1 MVELTDDYPNGLSDE
16 NLLAKI
22 QEFSSLG
29 SGFGKRSPTFQER
42 GYYLQM
48 AQVGQS
54 EYTSRIQVRFADE
67 TKSLKA
73 EISELRKSNQK
84 FSRKATRLSRVTI
97 GFAIGMILLA
107 GTTVWYSQRDME
119 SDQIWR
125 DDQMTE
131 LKKNNEFLQE
141 QIRINEELNGNIL
154 RLLELQDRS
163 GEIES
168 E

>member
-1 MVELTDDYPNGLSDE
+1 
-16 NLLAKI
+16 
-22 QEFSSLG
+22 
-29 SGFGKRSPTFQER
+29 
-42 GYYLQM
+42 
-48 AQVGQS
+48 
-54 EYTSRIQVRFADE
+54 
-67 TKSLKA
+67 
-73 EISELRKSNQK
+73 
-84 FSRKATRLSRVTI
+84 
-97 GFAIGMILLA
+97 
-107 GTTVWYSQRDME
+107 ME